1 MIVSYL
7 VLYRKYRPQTFKDV
21 VGQKIIIQILKNAIR
36 YQKIN
41 HCYLFSGNK
50 GTGKTTLAKIFAK
63 AINCLQNQAGD
74 VCNQCQSCQNNMT
87 TNTDVIEI
95 DGASYNG
102 VDEIREIHDKIQ
114 YKAHVGQY
122 KIYVIDEVH
131 VLTPNAFNALLKIL
145 EEPPQH
151 VVFILI
157 TTEIYKIPET
167 ILSRAQS
174 FAFENLQSK
183 DIIGQ
188 LQKVTHLEKIVITDD
203 ACQTIANYA
212 EGSMRNAL
220 SLLDQIS
227 SYQNNLITSEDVLEV
242 KGLVSDTFLKNLLQ
256 ALVDKQPHKASQL
269 LEKACDA
276 GKNLELL
283 IIDLITACKDYLFL
297 RLADVNQVTLKNTNT
312 KNTITNQHLSLNYDT
327 LNHVDVIVKTL
338 MKLQQDLKKSV
349 QKKVFVEIAFLQ
361 ICMFD
366 HKMPKKE
373 SLMLSNPVSLSLG
386 DSQNFTT
393 TKTVHSAQVKPLA
406 KSLIKGDPT
415 NPNLLEKIPLN
426 DANKTQLLKQTLTP
440 NYDISSI
447 KDLVM
452 TAYNILLQDNQSQK
466 QMIVNSWDKLKNRYQ
481 HPFQKTTA
489 TLLYKGKLVAL
500 SQTKEMILVYQDKIA
515 CQQMLKK
522 TMKDDVLNLLNAKSE
537 LIKDY
542 ICLLEKDWQS
552 LRTFLQNNSNK
563 SIDVFLINCNW
574 DINFYKIKPSSSI
587 PTPFIVQ
594 LAYDF
599 FGKNIV
605 EIIN

>member
-1 MIVSYL
+1 MSYL

-21 VGQKIIIQILKNAIR
+21 VGQKIIIQILKNTIR

-63 AINCLQNQAGD
+63 AINCFQPQAGD

-87 TNTDVIEI
+87 TNTDVFEI

-114 YKAHVGQY
+114 YKAHVGKY

-131 VLTPNAFNALLKIL
+131 VLTSNAFNALLKIL

-151 VVFILI
+151 VIFILI

-174 FAFENLQSK
+174 FSFENLSSK

-203 ACQTIANYA
+203 ACKTIANYA

-242 KGLVSDTFLKNLLQ
+242 KGLVSGTFLKNLLQ
-256 ALVDKQPHKASQL
+256 SLMDKQPHKALQL
-269 LEKACDA
+269 LEQACDA

-283 IIDLITACKDYLFL
+283 IIDLITSCKDYLFL
-297 RLADVNQVTLKNTNT
+297 RLADVNQVTFKNTNT
-312 KNTITNQHLSLNYDT
+312 KNTMTNQPLSLNYDAF
-327 LNHVDVIVKTL
+327 HHIDVIVKTL
-338 MKLQQDLKKSV
+338 IKLQQDLKKSV

-361 ICMFD
+361 ICMID
-366 HKMPKKE
+366 HKISKKE
-373 SLMLSNPVSLSLG
+373 TLTSLNPVSSPLD
-386 DSQNFTT
+386 DSQKFPS
-393 TKTVHSAQVKPLA
+393 TKTIHSAQAKPLT
-406 KSLIKGDPT
+406 KLLLKDNST
-415 NPNLLEKIPLN
+415 NPYLLEKPPLN
-426 DANKTQLLKQTLTP
+426 FANKTQFLKQTLTP
-440 NYDISSI
+440 DYDIFSI
-447 KDLVM
+447 KNLLM
-452 TAYNILLQDNQSQK
+452 TVYNILLQDNQSQK
-466 QMIVNSWDKLKNRYQ
+466 QMIVNFWDKLQNHYQ
-481 HPFQKTTA
+481 HSFKKTTA

-522 TMKDDVLNLLNAKSE
+522 TMKVNVLNLLNAKSE
-537 LIKDY
+537 LIKNY
-542 ICLLEKDWQS
+542 VCLLEEDWQS
-552 LRTFLQNNSNK
+552 LMTFLQNNANK
-563 SIDVFLINCNW
+563 SIDVFLTNCNW
-574 DINFYKIKPSSSI
+574 DINFYKTKAASSI
-587 PTPFIVQ
+587 KMPFIVQ

-599 FGKNIV
+599 FGKNMV